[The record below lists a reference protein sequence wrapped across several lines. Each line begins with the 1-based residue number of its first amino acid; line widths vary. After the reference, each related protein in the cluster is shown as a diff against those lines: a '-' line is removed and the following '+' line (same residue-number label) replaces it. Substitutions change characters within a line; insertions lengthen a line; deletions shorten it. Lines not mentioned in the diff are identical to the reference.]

1 MDNTFGIFLKE
12 KRQQNGLS
20 IRALAKQVELSH
32 VYLYNIE
39 SGKKT
44 PPSDDVIKRL
54 ANALNLDE
62 KSRLLFFDIAAKCK
76 SDADDS
82 NYFIPVDISQ
92 YLNENE
98 NARNVIREANQK
110 EQCNSF
116 WNDLLKELKNKYVP

>member
-20 IRALAKQVELSH
+20 LRALGKQVELSH
-32 VYLYNIE
+32 IYLYNIE
-39 SGKKT
+39 SGKKA

-76 SDADDS
+76 FDIDSS
-82 NYFIPVDISQ
+82 NYYMPVDISQ

-98 NARNVIREANQK
+98 DARNVIREANQK
-110 EQCNSF
+110 EQHNSF
-116 WNDLLKELKNKYVP
+116 WSDLLKELKK

>member
-20 IRALAKQVELSH
+20 LRALGKYVELSH
-32 VYLYNIE
+32 IYLYNIE
-39 SGKKT
+39 SGKKA

-76 SDADDS
+76 SDADGS
-82 NYFIPVDISQ
+82 NYYIPVDISR
-92 YLNENE
+92 YINENE
-98 NARNVIREANQK
+98 DVKNVIREANHGEK
-110 EQCNSF
+110 DDSF
-116 WNDLLKELKNKYVP
+116 WNDLLKELKK

>member
-20 IRALAKQVELSH
+20 LRALGKQVELSH
-32 VYLYNIE
+32 IYLYNIE
-39 SGKKT
+39 SGRKA

-62 KSRLLFFDIAAKCK
+62 KSRLLIFDIAAKCK

-82 NYFIPVDISQ
+82 NYYIPVDISQ

-98 NARNVIREANQK
+98 DARNVIRKVNQK
-110 EQCNSF
+110 EQYNSF
-116 WNDLLKELKNKYVP
+116 WNDLLKELKE

>member
-20 IRALAKQVELSH
+20 LRTLGKQVNLSH
-32 VYLYNIE
+32 IYLYNIE
-39 SGKKT
+39 SAKKA

-54 ANALNLDE
+54 ANALSLDK

-76 SDADDS
+76 SDADGS
-82 NYFIPVDISQ
+82 NYYIPVDISQ

-98 NARNVIREANQK
+98 DARNVIREVNQK
-110 EQCNSF
+110 EQHNSF
-116 WNDLLKELKNKYVP
+116 WNDLLKELKE